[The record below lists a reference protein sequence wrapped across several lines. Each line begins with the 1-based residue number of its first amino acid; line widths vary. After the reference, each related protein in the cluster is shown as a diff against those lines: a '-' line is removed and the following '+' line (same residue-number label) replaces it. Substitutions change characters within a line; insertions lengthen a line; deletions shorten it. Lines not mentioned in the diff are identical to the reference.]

1 MSVTPHSEK
10 LPSSKSEET
19 FDELTYSS
27 DNELSRSNSMLNSPN
42 AFLVKTPFTSK
53 RNLFQSPQA
62 RTYESDSDEEFG
74 HTPNDVK
81 KMEKKIELLKQ
92 ILLNERKIRKEQS
105 LKTSKAL
112 SEFESLKNM
121 NKERVNDDYFF
132 NKKESFD

>member
-1 MSVTPHSEK
+1 MSITPHSEK
-10 LPSSKSEET
+10 LQSSKSEET

-42 AFLVKTPFTSK
+42 SFLVKTPLTSK
-53 RNLFQSPQA
+53 RNLFQSPQS

-81 KMEKKIELLKQ
+81 KMEKKIELLKH

-121 NKERVNDDYFF
+121 NKERVN
-132 NKKESFD
+132 